1 MFNEET
7 LEMAT
12 TSIKVLSVLYE
23 SELDFDECIDVLNVL
38 VSIFEFGEA
47 VGNEFN
53 KESFKTLKDGMQK
66 DVNDHKKLKENK

>member
-23 SELDFDECIDVLNVL
+23 SELDFDECIDLLNVL
-38 VSIFEFGEA
+38 VSSFEFGEA

-66 DVNDHKKLKENK
+66 DVNNYEKTKGE